1 MIYSQILFADVNI
14 KNKCFLIFTK
24 INFILFIYLFIIY
37 FPQLIGLFG
46 QIFAFPEYSDKLSLY
61 GINGK
66 SSGKRHIFKSTFL
79 HVYSFLRLLQTLN
92 SHKRI
97 NVEYCAL
104 LKKEGTIPKS
114 EPFQILLSAAYFIHI
129 PIKTR
134 MLQNGKFL

>member
-24 INFILFIYLFIIY
+24 INFKSHPQFY